1 MNCEPSLI
9 SAVMPAFSFHAHY
22 LTLALSHS
30 LSFLA
35 SMTEQSCNVSAFP
48 SHLCLTLSAVH
59 IPHLHSVSCINF
71 GRYFR
76 LRYLF
81 LILNYFEL
89 FWCLNRFSDINKW
102 MRAGAVFYFVG
113 FTVIFRDKCLL
124 SNNIMS
130 CFP

>member
-22 LTLALSHS
+22 LTLALFHS

-71 GRYFR
+71 GRYFC

-81 LILNYFEL
+81 LILNYF
-89 FWCLNRFSDINKW
+89 
-102 MRAGAVFYFVG
+102 GA
-113 FTVIFRDKCLL
+113 
-124 SNNIMS
+124 
-130 CFP
+130 